1 MINDRKIA
9 RKVWKI
15 QISMHVNFIS
25 SEDTGKTRT
34 IVVWSNNMK
43 IMWGSDTDD
52 IIRELFEILLRNYQD
67 ELKIISGSEFNFESV
82 ELMDYKLHRVRL
94 RRGGSYIKSPEWL
107 LHKGATINPKNKN
120 DDECLRW
127 STISALNY
135 NEITKKEFENIF
147 KKIEHEDKD
156 FLLYQ
161 RDKA

>member
-15 QISMHVNFIS
+15 QISMDVNFIS

-34 IVVWSNNMK
+34 VVWSNNMK

-52 IIRELFEILLRNYQD
+52 IIRELFEIFLRNYQD

-147 KKIEHEDKD
+147 KKIKHKYKD
-156 FLLYQ
+156 FSSH
-161 RDKA
+161 